1 MFNEKTYSQK
11 MDKTI
16 EVFQKELTSLRTGR
30 ANSSMLDL
38 VKVDVYGQAMP
49 LNQVSS
55 ITTPDARTI
64 NIQVWDLNNVPLVD
78 TAIKKSELGLNPQID
93 GQLIRLPVPDLNEER
108 RTEIKKLIKSM
119 GEKCKISIRNIR
131 REANDELKSLLKDKD
146 LGEDDEKKFV
156 HNGYGLERK
165 ELMYNDFIV
174 IGPKNDPENLRL
186 KDNIKDWRQ
195 EFFYEHAIIKN
206 KEFIPASEALV
217 RKEIKYIFWP
227 DFNTEELY
235 DLKNDPLEEN
245 NVVKSESYQELLNQ
259 LRVQFKKLKSEAR

>member
-1 MFNEKTYSQK
+1 MFDEKTYSQK

-38 VKVDVYGQAMP
+38 VKVEVYGQAMP

-131 REANDELKSLLKDKD
+131 REANDDLKSLVKDKKFS
-146 LGEDDEKKFV
+146 EDDEKINEKIVQTFTDQHIKTIDTKV
-156 HNGYGLERK
+156 EAK
-165 ELMYNDFIV
+165 E
-174 IGPKNDPENLRL
+174 
-186 KDNIKDWRQ
+186 
-195 EFFYEHAIIKN
+195 
-206 KEFIPASEALV
+206 
-217 RKEIKYIFWP
+217 KEIMTI
-227 DFNTEELY
+227 
-235 DLKNDPLEEN
+235 
-245 NVVKSESYQELLNQ
+245 
-259 LRVQFKKLKSEAR
+259 